1 MLLDLHRPA
10 LVLLLAFLFWST
22 VVGVSQAASAAPTT
36 KQETEVRALRAGSED
51 RVVFP
56 RPVQVGDKK
65 ALRKERKRPTIPE
78 LHRKK
83 PPARHLPLGR
93 RTQMQK
99 NPPPMEPVQP
109 KPDLS
114 YHGILEQPQRYT
126 LNRDQRK
133 GAVPIPQAGESD
145 YDHFQEL
152 DKNRDGVIDPLER
165 ASARLDIDWDLAN
178 RQRE

>member
-10 LVLLLAFLFWST
+10 LDLLLAFLFWST
-22 VVGVSQAASAAPTT
+22 GVGVGQAASAAPTA
-36 KQETEVRALRAGSED
+36 KWETEMQALQAGAGD
-51 RVVFP
+51 RIVFP
-56 RPVQVGDKK
+56 RLVQVGDKK

-83 PPARHLPLGR
+83 PPTRHLSLSR
-93 RTQMQK
+93 RKQMAK
-99 NPPPMEPVQP
+99 NPPLLEPIQL
-109 KPDLS
+109 KPDFS
-114 YHGILEQPQRYT
+114 YQGILEQPQRYS

-133 GAVPIPQAGESD
+133 GAVPIPKAGELD

>member
-22 VVGVSQAASAAPTT
+22 VVGVRQAASASPTA
-36 KQETEVRALRAGSED
+36 KQETEVR
-51 RVVFP
+51 
-56 RPVQVGDKK
+56 GDKK
-65 ALRKERKRPTIPE
+65 ALRKESKRPTIPE

-83 PPARHLPLGR
+83 PPAQNLSLGR

-114 YHGILEQPQRYT
+114 YHGTLEQPQRYT

-133 GAVPIPQAGESD
+133 GAVPTPQAGELD

>member
-22 VVGVSQAASAAPTT
+22 VVGVGQAASASPTA
-36 KQETEVRALRAGSED
+36 KQETKMRALRAGSGD

-56 RPVQVGDKK
+56 RLVHVGDKK
-65 ALRKERKRPTIPE
+65 ALRKERKGPTIPE

-83 PPARHLPLGR
+83 PPARHLSLSR
-93 RTQMQK
+93 RKQIAK
-99 NPPPMEPVQP
+99 NPPLLEPIQL
-109 KPDLS
+109 KPDLY
-114 YHGILEQPQRYT
+114 YHGILEQLQRYS

-133 GAVPIPQAGESD
+133 GAVPIPQAGELD